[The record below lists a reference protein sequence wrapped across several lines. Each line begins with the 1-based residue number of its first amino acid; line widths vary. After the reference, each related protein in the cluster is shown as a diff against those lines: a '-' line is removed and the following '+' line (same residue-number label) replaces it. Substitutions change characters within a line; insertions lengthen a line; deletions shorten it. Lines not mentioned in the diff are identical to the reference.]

1 MWKHSKSNLI
11 WIFFMTDESFRGSV
25 YMWLTQRE
33 VVFLE
38 ENFRLSVR
46 HLEVTITHLKKI
58 EMLDGKIGEMCM
70 QN

>member
-1 MWKHSKSNLI
+1 
-11 WIFFMTDESFRGSV
+11 MTDESFRGSV

-33 VVFLE
+33 VGFLE
-38 ENFRLSVR
+38 ENFRL
-46 HLEVTITHLKKI
+46 LEVTITHLKKEI